1 MGEQCAQCCY
11 PGRPAEWTRQVLKG
25 ARDTDSQSRCALP
38 AELTRAGCSAG
49 PPTVH
54 AARRGK
60 GRGRGRR
67 IDHFS
72 MEKTSADMATTNIGQ
87 DGDEKVDEDILLLVE
102 TAIAAAQSIAYND
115 AAGPGRLQEAID
127 TIFEAEKKARLA
139 GELSPTRKACLAI
152 LDLCDELKDWTALN
166 QNMLIISKRRAQ
178 LKQVI
183 KECVEKAMV
192 FLDKET
198 DVDKRLELLDTLRS
212 VTEGKIFVEME
223 RARLTRS
230 LVAIKEDQGQTEEAC
245 NLLQEVQVETIGE
258 MSKREKTAYIL
269 DQMRLC
275 LAKGDIVRT
284 AIISKKVNP
293 KVFAD
298 STLQDLK
305 VRYYDLMIQK
315 ETQDKAYLEIAKSY
329 YAIFD
334 TPSVQKDLPEFQ
346 HEYSGQWAEALKC
359 VAIFLILAPHNNE
372 QSDFINRIAGH
383 KQLDDVP
390 AFKSLVKRFVTDEI
404 FKMADLTAA
413 YQADMAAVGAAFPA
427 DKSELAKERW
437 KVRLCLCLSLC
448 LCRVLAA
455 VTAQPLA
462 SRELALT
469 VCLLCRCVLGCCVSQ
484 DVDTRVVEH
493 NIRVVAKCY
502 SRIRS
507 DRLANLLGK
516 SPDETEENLA
526 RLVVDKSVCVSL
538 SLSIS
543 LWPPW
548 LPMPTALP
556 GLLLVATDR
565 HARGFYATGTQ
576 RLTGRTKWCPSGRR
590 RTRAASSTRGRATYL
605 GCYRW
610 WSSPAT

>member
-1 MGEQCAQCCY
+1 
-11 PGRPAEWTRQVLKG
+11 
-25 ARDTDSQSRCALP
+25 
-38 AELTRAGCSAG
+38 
-49 PPTVH
+49 
-54 AARRGK
+54 
-60 GRGRGRR
+60 
-67 IDHFS
+67 

-87 DGDEKVDEDILLLVE
+87 GGEEKVDEDILLLVE

-115 AAGPGRLQEAID
+115 AAGPERLQEAID

-152 LDLCDELKDWTALN
+152 LDLCDELKDWSALN
-166 QNMLIISKRRAQ
+166 QNVLIISKRRAQ

-230 LVAIKEDQGQTEEAC
+230 LVQIKEDQGKIEEAC

-284 AIISKKVNP
+284 AIISKKINP

-315 ETQDKAYLEIAKSY
+315 DTQDKAYLEIAKSY

-334 TPSVQKDLPEFQ
+334 TPSVQKELPEFE
-346 HEYSGQWAEALKC
+346 HNYSGKWAEVMKC
-359 VAIFLILAPHNNE
+359 VVIFLILSPHNNE
-372 QSDFINRIAGH
+372 QSDFIHRIAGH
-383 KQLDDVP
+383 KQLDDLP

-413 YQADMAAVGAAFPA
+413 YQAEMNAVGAAFPA

-437 KVRLCLCLSLC
+437 KVRA
-448 LCRVLAA
+448 VL
-455 VTAQPLA
+455 
-462 SRELALT
+462 
-469 VCLLCRCVLGCCVSQ
+469 
-484 DVDTRVVEH
+484 
-493 NIRVVAKCY
+493 
-502 SRIRS
+502 
-507 DRLANLLGK
+507 
-516 SPDETEENLA
+516 
-526 RLVVDKSVCVSL
+526 
-538 SLSIS
+538 
-543 LWPPW
+543 
-548 LPMPTALP
+548 
-556 GLLLVATDR
+556 
-565 HARGFYATGTQ
+565 
-576 RLTGRTKWCPSGRR
+576 
-590 RTRAASSTRGRATYL
+590 
-605 GCYRW
+605 
-610 WSSPAT
+610 